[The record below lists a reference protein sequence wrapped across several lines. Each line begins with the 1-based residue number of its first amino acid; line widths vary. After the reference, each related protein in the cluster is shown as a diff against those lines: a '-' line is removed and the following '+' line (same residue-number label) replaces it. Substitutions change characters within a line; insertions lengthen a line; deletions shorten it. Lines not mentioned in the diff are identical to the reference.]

1 MNPIFNIIARILSG
15 FDRLIGGMDKS
26 TLETVKQ
33 AGYLIA
39 FVLIAG
45 SVGFGIYKGR
55 EAARIGAMPS
65 FSSINEIF
73 EVDVKRA
80 RKTGFS
86 RTMVE
91 SGQINEIAD
100 PELRRILF
108 PTQAGQEPSVSEG
121 IVEPESPHK
130 SAPASES
137 DRLSEIDR
145 TDEKPQKSDVKPL
158 SKRDET
164 TSPETI
170 PPTAE
175 EGALPRK
182 SGVDVRGES
191 KESDASSISSGKTI
205 RVHGKKSPKPLDRGP
220 AVLDK

>member
-1 MNPIFNIIARILSG
+1 MNPVFNILARILSG
-15 FDRLIGGMDKS
+15 IDHLIGGIDKR

-33 AGYLIA
+33 AGYLLA

-86 RTMVE
+86 RTLME
-91 SGQINEIAD
+91 SDQINEIAD

-108 PTQAGQEPSVSEG
+108 PTQAGQEPSVSDT
-121 IVEPESPHK
+121 IVEPEAFHK
-130 SAPASES
+130 TAAPAET

-158 SKRDET
+158 SKKDEAT
-164 TSPETI
+164 HPETI
-170 PPTAE
+170 PPDAE

-182 SGVDVRGES
+182 SGVDVRGGS
-191 KESDASSISSGKTI
+191 KESDSSSISSGKPI
-205 RVHGKKSPKPLDRGP
+205 RVQGKKSPKPLDRGP
-220 AVLDK
+220 EVLDK

>member
-1 MNPIFNIIARILSG
+1 MNPVFNIIARILSG
-15 FDRLIGGMDKS
+15 IDRLIGGMDKS

-33 AGYLIA
+33 AGYLLA
-39 FVLIAG
+39 FVLVAG

-73 EVDVKRA
+73 EMDVKRA

-108 PTQAGQEPSVSEG
+108 PTQAGQEPSVGET
-121 IVEPESPHK
+121 IVEPEAPHK
-130 SAPASES
+130 AAGPAET

-158 SKRDET
+158 SKRGEST
-164 TSPETI
+164 PPETLT
-170 PPTAE
+170 PNTE

-182 SGVDVRGES
+182 SGVDVRSGS
-191 KESDASSISSGKTI
+191 NESDSSSISSGKPV
-205 RVHGKKSPKPLDRGP
+205 RVQGKKSPKPLDRGP
-220 AVLDK
+220 EVLDK